1 MKENLSKAIKLLLSL
16 GLGAFLIGFFY
27 HNISKPKD
35 LILDAKKY
43 ANSSYQVKKSF
54 VQSPSELLIGDTIYE
69 LQQGSIS
76 TYYIAETEARYLLNK
91 STGDII
97 TSTDKIGTYTID
109 LLKIIKKVFRSASW
123 FWLTLSLLASLLGH
137 VLRSFRWRMML
148 QSMGYQPS
156 ASNTFFAVVIMY
168 MANMALPRLG
178 EVMRCE
184 VIRRYEKIPLEKSL
198 GSMLTE
204 RLVDVLCLLGLGLV
218 MIVFQYS
225 IIIDYFKNQFL
236 TSSQGSNPTGL
247 FIKFG
252 IFVACLLI
260 LGVIFVKYI
269 QRGQSKFALK
279 IKSIVTGL
287 IDGIVSIKNV
297 KNKFLFLIYTFF
309 IWSCYLLTVFF
320 CLKAVPETSI
330 ATLNTAVTCLFFGSL
345 AIVAVQGGLGVYPL
359 VIGKVLL
366 LYNITESIG
375 YANGWLSW
383 IVQTALILV
392 LGFIC
397 MILLSVMNKEKVE
410 LSEST
415 S

>member
-1 MKENLSKAIKLLLSL
+1 
-16 GLGAFLIGFFY
+16 
-27 HNISKPKD
+27 
-35 LILDAKKY
+35 
-43 ANSSYQVKKSF
+43 
-54 VQSPSELLIGDTIYE
+54 
-69 LQQGSIS
+69 
-76 TYYIAETEARYLLNK
+76 
-91 STGDII
+91 
-97 TSTDKIGTYTID
+97 
-109 LLKIIKKVFRSASW
+109 
-123 FWLTLSLLASLLGH
+123 
-137 VLRSFRWRMML
+137 
-148 QSMGYQPS
+148 
-156 ASNTFFAVVIMY
+156 
-168 MANMALPRLG
+168 
-178 EVMRCE
+178 
-184 VIRRYEKIPLEKSL
+184 
-198 GSMLTE
+198 MLTE

-225 IIIDYFKNQFL
+225 LIIDYFKTQFL
-236 TSSQGSNPTGL
+236 TASPDSNPSGL

-252 IFVACLLI
+252 IIGACFII
-260 LGVIFVKYI
+260 LGIIFVKYI

-297 KNKFLFLIYTFF
+297 KNKFLFLIYTLL
-309 IWSCYLLTVFF
+309 IWSCYLFTVFF

-383 IVQTALILV
+383 IVQTSLILV

-397 MILLSVMNKEKVE
+397 MILLSVLNKEKMNIN
-410 LSEST
+410 EST

>member
-1 MKENLSKAIKLLLSL
+1 MKENLSKAIKLFLSL

-35 LILDAKKY
+35 LILDSKKY
-43 ANSSYQVKKSF
+43 ENTSYEIKKSF
-54 VQSPSELLIGDTIYE
+54 INSPAALLIGDTIYE
-69 LQQGSIS
+69 LQHGTVI
-76 TYYIAETEARYLLNK
+76 TYYVAETEANYSLTRT
-91 STGDII
+91 TGELIGP
-97 TSTDKIGTYTID
+97 TTPFGTYTID

-123 FWLTLSLLASLLGH
+123 FWLILSLIASLLGH

-204 RLVDVLCLLGLGLV
+204 RLVDVLCLLGLG
-218 MIVFQYS
+218 MIMIIFQYS
-225 IIIDYFKNQFL
+225 LIIDYFKTQFL
-236 TSSQGSNPTGL
+236 SSSPGSSSSGL

-252 IFVACLLI
+252 IVAAFLLV
-260 LGVIFVKYI
+260 LGFIFVKYI
-269 QRGQSKFALK
+269 QKGQSKIALK

-297 KNKFLFLIYTFF
+297 KNKFLFLLYTIL
-309 IWSCYLLTVFF
+309 IWTCYLFTVFF
-320 CLKAVPETSI
+320 CLKSVPETSV

-383 IVQTALILV
+383 IVQTSLILI

-397 MILLSVMNKEKVE
+397 MILLGVMNKGTVE
-410 LSEST
+410 LNESKT
-415 S
+415 

>member
-35 LILDAKKY
+35 LLLDSKKY
-43 ANSSYQVKKSF
+43 ANNSYEIKKSF
-54 VQSPSELLIGDTIYE
+54 TPSPAELFIGDTIYE
-69 LQQGSIS
+69 LKHGSIT
-76 TYYIAETEARYLLNK
+76 TYYIAETEATYLLSK
-91 STGDII
+91 SAGDLISP
-97 TSTDKIGTYTID
+97 TEKFGTYTID

-123 FWLTLSLLASLLGH
+123 FWLILSLLASLLGH

-225 IIIDYFKNQFL
+225 LIIDYFKTQFL
-236 TSSQGSNPTGL
+236 TASPDSNPSGL

-252 IFVACLLI
+252 IIGACFII
-260 LGVIFVKYI
+260 LGIIFVKYI

-297 KNKFLFLIYTFF
+297 KNKFLFLIYTLL
-309 IWSCYLLTVFF
+309 IWSCYLFTVFF

-383 IVQTALILV
+383 IVQTSLILV

-397 MILLSVMNKEKVE
+397 MILLSVLNKEKMNIN
-410 LSEST
+410 EST

>member
-35 LILDAKKY
+35 LILDTKKY
-43 ANSSYQVKKSF
+43 ANSSYEIKKSF
-54 VQSPSELLIGDTIYE
+54 VQSPAELLIGDTIYE

-91 STGDII
+91 STGDVI
-97 TSTDKIGTYTID
+97 TSTDKLGTYTID

-123 FWLTLSLLASLLGH
+123 FWLILSLLASLLGH

-218 MIVFQYS
+218 MIIFQYS
-225 IIIDYFKNQFL
+225 LIIDYFKTQFL
-236 TSSQGSNPTGL
+236 TSSQGSNPAEL
-247 FIKFG
+247 FIKLG
-252 IFVACLLI
+252 IIGACLLI

-279 IKSIVTGL
+279 IKSIITGL

-297 KNKFLFLIYTFF
+297 KNKFLFLIYTLF

-330 ATLNTAVTCLFFGSL
+330 ATINTAVTCLFFGSL

-410 LSEST
+410 LNEST

>member
-1 MKENLSKAIKLLLSL
+1 VKENLSKAIKLLLSL

-35 LILDAKKY
+35 LLLDSKKY
-43 ANSSYQVKKSF
+43 VNNSYEIKKSF
-54 VQSPSELLIGDTIYE
+54 TPSPTELFIGDTIYE
-69 LQQGSIS
+69 LKQGSIT
-76 TYYIAETEARYLLNK
+76 TYYIAETEATYLLNK
-91 STGDII
+91 SAGDFISP
-97 TSTDKIGTYTID
+97 TEKFGTYTID

-123 FWLTLSLLASLLGH
+123 FWLILSLLASLLGH

-225 IIIDYFKNQFL
+225 LIIDYFKTQFL
-236 TSSQGSNPTGL
+236 TASPDSNPSGL

-252 IFVACLLI
+252 IIGACFI
-260 LGVIFVKYI
+260 ALGIIFVKYI

-297 KNKFLFLIYTFF
+297 KNKFLFLIYTLL
-309 IWSCYLLTVFF
+309 IWSCYLFTVFF

-383 IVQTALILV
+383 IVQTSLILV

-397 MILLSVMNKEKVE
+397 MILLSVLNKEKME
-410 LSEST
+410 LNEST

>member
-1 MKENLSKAIKLLLSL
+1 
-16 GLGAFLIGFFY
+16 
-27 HNISKPKD
+27 
-35 LILDAKKY
+35 
-43 ANSSYQVKKSF
+43 
-54 VQSPSELLIGDTIYE
+54 
-69 LQQGSIS
+69 
-76 TYYIAETEARYLLNK
+76 
-91 STGDII
+91 
-97 TSTDKIGTYTID
+97 
-109 LLKIIKKVFRSASW
+109 
-123 FWLTLSLLASLLGH
+123 
-137 VLRSFRWRMML
+137 ML

-204 RLVDVLCLLGLGLV
+204 RLVDVLCLLGLG
-218 MIVFQYS
+218 MIMIIFQYS
-225 IIIDYFKNQFL
+225 LIIDYFKTQFL
-236 TSSQGSNPTGL
+236 SSSPGSSSSGL

-252 IFVACLLI
+252 IVAAFLLV
-260 LGVIFVKYI
+260 LGFIFVKYI
-269 QRGQSKFALK
+269 QKGQSKIALK

-297 KNKFLFLIYTFF
+297 KNKFLFLLYTIL
-309 IWSCYLLTVFF
+309 IWTCYLFTVFF
-320 CLKAVPETSI
+320 CLKSVPETSV

-383 IVQTALILV
+383 IVQTSLILI

-397 MILLSVMNKEKVE
+397 MILLGVMNKGTVE
-410 LSEST
+410 LNESKT
-415 S
+415 

>member
-1 MKENLSKAIKLLLSL
+1 VKENLSKAIKLFLSL

-35 LILDAKKY
+35 LVLDSKKY
-43 ANSSYQVKKSF
+43 LNNSYVINKSF
-54 VQSPSELLIGDTIYE
+54 IHSPAELFIGDTIYA

-76 TYYIAETEARYLLNK
+76 TFYIAETEATYILNK
-91 STGDII
+91 STGDLISP
-97 TSTDKIGTYTID
+97 TEKLGTYTID

-123 FWLTLSLLASLLGH
+123 FWLILSLLASLLGH
-137 VLRSFRWRMML
+137 ILRSFRWRMML

-225 IIIDYFKNQFL
+225 LIIDYFKTQFL
-236 TSSQGSNPTGL
+236 TSSQGSNSSSL
-247 FIKFG
+247 FIKLG
-252 IFVACLLI
+252 IVGAFFLLMAF
-260 LGVIFVKYI
+260 IFVKYI

-279 IKSIVTGL
+279 VKSIVTGL

-297 KNKFLFLIYTFF
+297 KNKFLFVIYTLC
-309 IWSCYLLTVFF
+309 IWTCYLLTVFF

-383 IVQTALILV
+383 IVQTSLILV

-397 MILLSVMNKEKVE
+397 MILLSVLNKEKVD
-410 LSEST
+410 LKEST